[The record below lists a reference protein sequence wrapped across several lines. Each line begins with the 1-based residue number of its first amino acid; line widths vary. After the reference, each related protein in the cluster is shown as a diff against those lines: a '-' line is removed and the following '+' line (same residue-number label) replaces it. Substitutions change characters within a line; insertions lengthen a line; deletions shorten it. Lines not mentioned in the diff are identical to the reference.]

1 MLHIYCGDGKG
12 KTTAAVGLAARFAG
26 AGGKVL
32 FCQFMKSGNSSEL
45 GVLSSIPDIVVFPCF
60 RIKKFVYEMNDF
72 EKENAHREYTADF
85 GKIKQFLSDDKTIG
99 MVVLDEIISCVNT
112 GLLDINSLC
121 EFLQMTQGIEIVLT
135 GRDPDKRICDAADLY
150 PKSSAKNTLMTR
162 TSPRERELNSDA
174 N

>member
-12 KTTAAVGLAARFAG
+12 KTTAAAGLAVRFAG

-45 GVLSSIPDIVVFPCF
+45 GVLNSIPDIVVFPCF
-60 RIKKFVYEMNDF
+60 GIRKFVYEMSGF
-72 EKENAHREYTADF
+72 EKENLHKEYTADF
-85 GKIKQFLSDDKTIG
+85 EKIKQLLAEDNTFK

-121 EFLQMTQGIEIVLT
+121 EFLQKNKEIEIILT
-135 GRDPDKRICDAADLY
+135 GRDPDKRLCEAADY
-150 PKSSAKNTLMTR
+150 ISEIHCKKHPYDKNIKAR
-162 TSPRERELNSDA
+162 KGIEF
-174 N
+174 